1 MLKKLAISLL
11 TLFLGLNLLLAQNGD
26 ITVNKSYADGD
37 INISDEHISLMEI
50 HDSVYFDGL
59 SAIKIEGTDI
69 YITPPKAFRLQD
81 GSNNLLVQDWTS
93 SNILIQQMPVSYKS
107 MIANISAETFTKQ
120 GFEYINKYETF
131 TKSGNEGTIYVL
143 GFISGEWEYERLVLL
158 SGDGKK
164 TAWISANY
172 PVMMKHLLFE
182 VLERSIL
189 NIEF

>member
-11 TLFLGLNLLLAQNGD
+11 TLFLGLNLLLAQSGE

-37 INISDEHISLMEI
+37 IKISDEHISLMEI
-50 HDSVYFDGL
+50 PDSVYFDGL

-69 YITPPKAFRLQD
+69 YITPPKAFRLKD

-120 GFEYINKYETF
+120 GFEYINKYEAF
-131 TKSGNEGTIYVL
+131 TKSGNEGTVYVL
-143 GFISGEWEYERLVLL
+143 GFVSGEWEYERLVLL

-182 VLERSIL
+182 VLEKSIL